1 MMVLEPEKSSKDA
14 ALGAKSVDQPVDI
27 KAMTVEMLAK
37 LNKLYPGYTQAKV
50 VQDKPPVN

>member
-1 MMVLEPEKSSKDA
+1 MVLKPEKSTKDA
-14 ALGAKSVDQPVDI
+14 NLGAKSVDQPVDI